1 MSILTIILA
10 ALIVLILVGL
20 SGGCAGSEAA
30 ILSASRIRLHHL
42 AKKGNARAQTI
53 LEIQNSLG
61 AFISAILFVN
71 TWLNIAV
78 TALVTSIFNDVFG
91 PVGAL
96 YAVPVMGF
104 LITIY
109 AEVLPKIYI
118 YNDPERSV
126 LTLAPIFK
134 PFYKLF
140 SPITQFIDK
149 IARVSLRL
157 VGFKASEENQGES
170 SQEDLR
176 GAIDLYGGPNVQ
188 TRHERAMLRSI
199 LDLADVEVAEVMT
212 HRKKMM
218 ILNADLQPD
227 QIVDQVLN
235 APYTRI
241 PLWKDQPDNIVGVL
255 HAKDLLRAVRSL
267 KGDLSRFEV
276 MDVASPAW
284 FIPATTTLFAQLEA
298 FRERREHFALVV
310 DEYGDLEGMLT
321 LEDILEEIV
330 GEIVDE
336 HDVELPGVKIAP
348 DGSYIVDG
356 TVTIRDL
363 NRLFDWDLPD
373 EHASTIA
380 GLILHETK
388 QIPEVGQSFIIHG
401 LRVHILRRQRH
412 QIMQVKLTLPVT
424 ESNT

>member
-1 MSILTIILA
+1 MSIISLILTFI
-10 ALIVLILVGL
+10 IVLLLVGL
-20 SGGCAGSEAA
+20 SGVCAGSEAA

-42 AKKGNARAQTI
+42 AKKGNPRASII
-53 LEIQNSLG
+53 LEIQKSLG
-61 AFISAILFVN
+61 AFISALLFVN

-78 TALVTSIFNDVFG
+78 TALVTSIMTEAFG
-91 PVGAL
+91 PVGAV
-96 YAVPVMGF
+96 YVIPIMGF

-126 LTLAPIFK
+126 MALAPIFK
-134 PFYKLF
+134 PFYMIF

-149 IARVSLRL
+149 IARLSLRL
-157 VGFKASEENQGES
+157 VGMNGASENQEDS

-199 LDLADVEVAEVMT
+199 LDLADVEASEIMT
-212 HRKKMM
+212 HRKKMLM
-218 ILNADLQPD
+218 LDASLPPD
-227 QIVDQVLN
+227 QIVDKVLS

-241 PLWKDQPDNIVGVL
+241 PIWKDQMDNIIGVL
-255 HAKDLLRAVRSL
+255 HTKDLLRAVRSL
-267 KGDLSRFEV
+267 KGDLTKF
-276 MDVASPAW
+276 DITKIASPAW

-336 HDVELPGVKIAP
+336 HDVELPGVRLTP
-348 DGSYIVDG
+348 EGSYLVDGS
-356 TVTIRDL
+356 VTIRDL
-363 NRLFDWDLPD
+363 NRLFDWNLSD

-380 GLILHETK
+380 GLILQETK
-388 QIPEVGQSFIIHG
+388 QIPEVGQTFMIHG
-401 LRVHILRRQRH
+401 FRVDILRRQRH
-412 QIMQVKLTLPVT
+412 QITQVKLTPPIHT
-424 ESNT
+424 AE

>member
-42 AKKGNARAQTI
+42 AKKGNQRARII
-53 LEIQNSLG
+53 LEIQKSLG
-61 AFISAILFVN
+61 AFLSAVLFMN

-78 TALVTSIFNDVFG
+78 TALVTSLFNDVFG
-91 PVGAL
+91 PVGAV
-96 YAVPVMGF
+96 YAIPVMGF

-118 YNDPERSV
+118 YNDPERAV
-126 LTLAPIFK
+126 LALAPIFK
-134 PFYKLF
+134 PFYRIF
-140 SPITQFIDK
+140 SPVTQFIDK
-149 IARVSLRL
+149 IARLSLTL

-170 SQEDLR
+170 TQEDLR

-199 LDLADVEVAEVMT
+199 LDLADVEVSEIMT
-212 HRKKMM
+212 HRKRMM
-218 ILNADLQPD
+218 MLNANLPPD
-227 QIVDQVLN
+227 QIVDQVLS

-241 PLWKDQPDNIVGVL
+241 PLWKDQPDNIVGIL
-255 HAKDLLRAVRSL
+255 HAKDLLRAVRSR
-267 KGDLSRFEV
+267 KGDLSHFEV

-284 FIPATTTLFAQLEA
+284 FVPTTTTLFAQLEA

-336 HDVELPGVKIAP
+336 HDVELHGVKATP

-363 NRLFDWDLPD
+363 NRLYDWELSD

-388 QIPEVGQSFIIHG
+388 QIPEVGQSFMIYG
-401 LRVHILRRQRH
+401 FRVYILRRQRH
-412 QIMQVKLTLPVT
+412 QILQVKLTPPAL
-424 ESNT
+424 ENKH